1 MNFENINFP
10 NVNFEIPETD
20 SETPGENKKS
30 VDDLREKL
38 ISLAEKGKIN
48 YTPKYIQKANRD
60 ALEKIKI
67 KYDRKIT
74 EKSSKMV
81 SNLIVS
87 KLSDILE
94 KTNLI
99 DSSSELKQELD
110 ENELFKEELNELVN
124 DELMPLIPKI
134 GLVSGGVT
142 VAEKIIKKRMGKQG
156 EMSEPPDVDL
166 NF

>member
-1 MNFENINFP
+1 MNSENINFP
-10 NVNFEIPETD
+10 DVNIEIPE
-20 SETPGENKKS
+20 ETPNEKTDG
-30 VDDLREKL
+30 LREKL

-48 YTPKYIQKANRD
+48 YSPKYIQKANRD

-81 SNLIVS
+81 SNLLVS

-94 KTNLI
+94 KTTLI
-99 DSSSELKQELD
+99 ESSDVLKQKLH
-110 ENELFKEELNELVN
+110 ENELFKEEFTELIN
-124 DELMPLIPKI
+124 DELMPYIPKI

-142 VAEKIIKKRMGKQG
+142 VVEEIIKKRMGKQG
-156 EMSEPPDVDL
+156 EMREPPDVDL
-166 NF
+166 DS